1 LVPFTGAGVSVD
13 AGVPVADD
21 LALQIA
27 RKANDAGAG
36 VEERPEFAPFCTDV
50 TRATGFRG

>member
-1 LVPFTGAGVSVD
+1 VPFTGAGVSVD

-21 LALQIA
+21 LALKIA
-27 RKANDAGAG
+27 RTANDAGAE